1 MFKNK
6 KKKNEAEEVQ
16 ELCPENASLWTK
28 LHNEPYLR
36 THPKMLVG
44 YLAYSAV
51 IQYVIYLGVV
61 FAFAYLGTV
70 VAGAAG
76 VLWAW

>member
-6 KKKNEAEEVQ
+6 KKEKVQ
-16 ELCPENASLWTK
+16 ELCPDDASLWTK

-44 YLAYSAV
+44 YLAYSTVTQYIEFMVVVLVGMYVMTSIFGAV
-51 IQYVIYLGVV
+51 
-61 FAFAYLGTV
+61 
-70 VAGAAG
+70 G
-76 VLWAW
+76 VLAG

>member
-6 KKKNEAEEVQ
+6 KEKVQ
-16 ELCPENASLWTK
+16 ELCPDDASLWTK

-44 YLAYSAV
+44 YLFYSIVTQYIEFLVV
-51 IQYVIYLGVV
+51 ILACMYVSTSVLG
-61 FAFAYLGTV
+61 AM
-70 VAGAAG
+70 G
-76 VLWAW
+76 VLVG